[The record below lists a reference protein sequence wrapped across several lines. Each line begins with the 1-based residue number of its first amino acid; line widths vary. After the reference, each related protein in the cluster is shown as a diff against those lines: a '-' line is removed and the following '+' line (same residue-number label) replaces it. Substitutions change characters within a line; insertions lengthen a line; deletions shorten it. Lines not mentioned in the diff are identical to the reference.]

1 MDLPSVGKT
10 DHQSLSKQ
18 CLIDYDL
25 DLLIVT
31 LGEEGAFL
39 LSSEGIVEGTPVLAK
54 RFVDTV
60 GAGDSFS
67 AVIIAGLIRQ
77 LPIKILLQRALEFS
91 AAICEIR
98 GATTTNKALYD
109 SFLEN

>member
-1 MDLPSVGKT
+1 MDHSSIGKT
-10 DHQSLSKQ
+10 DYQALSTQ
-18 CLIDYDL
+18 CFNHYNL

-39 LSSEGIVEGTPVLAK
+39 LSAEGLIEGSPVMAK
-54 RFVDTV
+54 QLVDTV

-67 AVIIAGLIRQ
+67 AVIIAGLVKQ
-77 LPIKILLQRALEFS
+77 LPIKLLLQRALEFS

-98 GATTTNKALYD
+98 GATTTNRALYD